1 MLGAVCL
8 VVLLG
13 YAYGCGQPA
22 VPPQLGTR
30 VVGGEDAVAHSWPW
44 QISLQYESSGSWHH
58 TCGGT
63 LIAPQWVLTA
73 AHCIS
78 SSLTYRV
85 VLGKQV
91 LSEDDEPGSVAVGV
105 EKTIVHEKW
114 NSFLIIN
121 DIALIKLEEE
131 VQESDTIRAACLPDA
146 DKILPNDYPCYV
158 TGWGRIRSKQGVPRG
173 SLGRGC
179 RHRVCEVRGL
189 HVITAYGPLADV
201 LQQALLPVV
210 DYETCSQRN
219 WWGSNVR
226 TTMVC
231 AGGDGIVSGCSG
243 DSGGPLNCQ
252 REDGIWEVEGI
263 VSFGSG
269 LSCNLIRKPT
279 VFTRVSAYIDW
290 VNEKISSN

>member
-8 VVLLG
+8 VLLLG

-22 VPPQLGTR
+22 VPPQLGAR

-44 QISLQYESSGSWHH
+44 QISLQYSSYGSWRH

-78 SSLTYRV
+78 NSMTYRV
-85 VLGKQV
+85 VLGKQD
-91 LSEDDEPGSVAVGV
+91 LSVDDEPGSLAVGV
-105 EKTIVHEKW
+105 EKIIVHEKW

-121 DIALIKLEEE
+121 DIALIKLAEE
-131 VQESDTIRAACLPDA
+131 VQESDTIRASCLPDA
-146 DKILPNDYPCYV
+146 GKILPNNYPCYV
-158 TGWGRIRSKQGVPRG
+158 TGWGRIR
-173 SLGRGC
+173 
-179 RHRVCEVRGL
+179 
-189 HVITAYGPLADV
+189 TNGPLADV

-210 DYETCSQRN
+210 DYETCSKWD
-219 WWGSNVR
+219 WWGSLVLE
-226 TTMVC
+226 TMVC
-231 AGGDGIVSGCSG
+231 AGGDGVVSGCNG

-252 REDGIWEVEGI
+252 RDDGIWEVDGI

-269 LSCNLIRKPT
+269 LGCNVAKKPT

-290 VNEKISSN
+290 INEKIAEN